1 MRLKR
6 DLLLSIFEQQLQN
19 SLVGDD
25 TESVLIGR
33 VVDCYITALKTQGFI
48 PPNFLKVLE
57 EDLKEEVLE
66 MYRKKTYGHLEL
78 SSYRKKHA
86 KRTEPKAPLNKEAES
101 FSKVQFPLLRQ
112 AKKQKIN

>member
-6 DLLLSIFEQQLQN
+6 DLLFSIFEQQLQN

-25 TESVLIGR
+25 TGDLLINR
-33 VVDCYITALKTQGFI
+33 VVEHYIVALKTQGFI
-48 PPNFLKVLE
+48 PPKFLKTLE

-66 MYRKKTYGHLEL
+66 MYRKKTYGHMEL
-78 SSYRKKHA
+78 ASYRKKNS
-86 KRTEPKAPLNKEAES
+86 KKTEPKAPVQTENFA
-101 FSKVQFPLLRQ
+101 KVQFPLVRQ

>member
-1 MRLKR
+1 MRPKR
-6 DLLLSIFEQQLQN
+6 DLLFSIFEQQLQN

-25 TESVLIGR
+25 TESVLINR
-33 VVDCYITALKTQGFI
+33 VVEAYITALKTQGFI
-48 PPNFLKVLE
+48 PPKFIKALE

-66 MYRKKTYGHLEL
+66 IYRKKTYGHLEL
-78 SSYRKKHA
+78 SSYRKKHS
-86 KRTEPKAPLNKEAES
+86 KKTEAKAPVAKENEN